1 MAAQEMKWCKG
12 LAVPVRLRRMMGG
25 KKGRVMRRII
35 GRISHIGQT
44 RYLGAAFVVLGLIF
58 MGFGIYRGEVE
69 IVLAKAVRVCM
80 ECIGIG

>member
-1 MAAQEMKWCKG
+1 
-12 LAVPVRLRRMMGG
+12 
-25 KKGRVMRRII
+25 MRRII
-35 GRISHIGQT
+35 GHIGQA
-44 RYLGAAFVVLGLIF
+44 RYLGVAFVVLGLIF

>member
-1 MAAQEMKWCKG
+1 MAAWEMERCKAR
-12 LAVPVRLRRMMGG
+12 AVRMRRI
-25 KKGRVMRRII
+25 MRRII
-35 GRISHIGQT
+35 GRISHIGQA

>member
-1 MAAQEMKWCKG
+1 
-12 LAVPVRLRRMMGG
+12 
-25 KKGRVMRRII
+25 MRRII
-35 GRISHIGQT
+35 GHIGQA

>member
-1 MAAQEMKWCKG
+1 MAAWEMERCKAR
-12 LAVPVRLRRMMGG
+12 AVRMRRMMGG
-25 KKGRVMRRII
+25 IKGRIMRRII
-35 GRISHIGQT
+35 GHIGQA
-44 RYLGAAFVVLGLIF
+44 RYVGVAFVVLGLIF

>member
-1 MAAQEMKWCKG
+1 MAAWEMERCKAR
-12 LAVPVRLRRMMGG
+12 AVR
-25 KKGRVMRRII
+25 MRRII
-35 GRISHIGQT
+35 GHIGQA
-44 RYLGAAFVVLGLIF
+44 RYLGVAFVVLGLIF

>member
-1 MAAQEMKWCKG
+1 
-12 LAVPVRLRRMMGG
+12 
-25 KKGRVMRRII
+25 MRRII